1 VSEAAIQLSLGG
13 ADRLVEALETGGSP
27 LSAPDAGRMLFALQ
41 AAPAALV
48 RRLVGEVI
56 AGDARLVA
64 TAAGGVGLA
73 AWGSREGT
81 PIETA
86 RFTVVDL
93 ETTGVGR
100 DARIVEIGAVRVVAL
115 ECAATFERLV
125 DPGIPLPGAITA
137 LTGIAQA
144 DLRTAEPMPAALRAF
159 LAFTGPSVLVAHNAP
174 FDVGFLDR
182 ALLAL
187 EGRRLAVPVLDTAA
201 LARRLLHGRLPRFDL
216 ASLASRFDTTVAP
229 CHRALPDARAT
240 AEVLI
245 ALLGRAQERGART
258 VEDAIGL
265 AAAAP
270 RRARRRRRLAE
281 GLPDGPG
288 VYVMR
293 DARGQALYVGKAR
306 DLRARAR
313 SYFGPRRQRPAVEA
327 ALLALDRID
336 GVPLGSE
343 LEAAL
348 VELELIRA
356 FRPPGN
362 ARSVRPDRSAYLRL
376 GLADPVPALGVRDR
390 PRPDGAL
397 YAGPFRSRRVA
408 DEAAAALRDA
418 YGLRTCRPRLP
429 VDDGS
434 CLRGLLERCHAPC
447 RGQPGVDRYADAVE
461 RLREHLEG
469 RGPGAHG
476 AVRARIAELVA
487 GRRFEE
493 ARRQGGRLR
502 ALESVDAALAAVRRA
517 KARSGLMLAADL
529 DAAGVRVL
537 AVHRGILLDTS
548 SVPRRGDPATALGPA
563 LEAVRRAAA
572 EGPAG
577 LDPQVR
583 DGPWLPAEHAEAA
596 QLLAAAL
603 SGTTAGVVAVPLP
616 VAGAPAAAIV
626 RRVAEART
634 RVPVRPPLGRG
645 VVRPWRE
652 LRPVEPVPGRPLAT
666 VAA

>member
-1 VSEAAIQLSLGG
+1 VFVSEPAIQLSLGG
-13 ADRLVEALETGGSP
+13 ADRLVDALESGGSP
-27 LSAPDAGRMLFALQ
+27 LPAPDAARTLFA
-41 AAPAALV
+41 ASGAPAALV
-48 RRLVGEVI
+48 TRLVGEVV
-56 AGDARLVA
+56 AADARLVA
-64 TAAGGVGLA
+64 TAGGAVGLA

-81 PIETA
+81 PIESA

-115 ECAATFERLV
+115 ECVATFERLV
-125 DPGIPLPGAITA
+125 DPGIPLPRVITD
-137 LTGIAQA
+137 LTGIAPD
-144 DLRTAEPMPAALRAF
+144 DLREAEPMPVAVRAF
-159 LAFTGPSVLVAHNAP
+159 LAFAGPSVLVAHNAP
-174 FDVGFLDR
+174 FDIGFLDR

-187 EGRRLAVPVLDTAA
+187 EGRRLAAPVLDTAA
-201 LARRLLHGRLPRFDL
+201 LARRLMHGGLPRFDL
-216 ASLASRFDTTVAP
+216 ASLASRFDASVTP
-229 CHRALPDARAT
+229 CHRALPDAQAT

-306 DLRARAR
+306 DLRARGR

-348 VELELIRA
+348 VELELIRT

-362 ARSVRPDRSAYLRL
+362 ARSVRPERCAYLRL
-376 GLADPVPALGVRDR
+376 GLADPVPALGIRDR

-408 DEAAAALRDA
+408 EEAAHALRDA

-434 CLRGLLERCHAPC
+434 CLRGLLGRCHAPC
-447 RGQPGVDRYADAVE
+447 RGEPGVELYADAVE
-461 RLREHLEG
+461 RLRQHLEG

-487 GRRFEE
+487 ARRFED
-493 ARRQGGRLR
+493 ARQQGGRLR

-517 KARSGLMLAADL
+517 KARSGLVLAADL
-529 DAAGVRVL
+529 DDARIRVL
-537 AVHRGILLDTS
+537 AVHRGILLDTA
-548 SVPRRGDPATALGPA
+548 SVPRRGDPHTALGPA
-563 LEAVRRAAA
+563 IEALRRAAA
-572 EGPAG
+572 DGPAG
-577 LDPQVR
+577 LDLQVR
-583 DGPWLPAEHAEAA
+583 EGPWLPAEHAEAA

-603 SGTTAGVVAVPLP
+603 SGTTAGVAAVPLP
-616 VAGAPAAAIV
+616 VAGAPAGVVV
-626 RRVAEART
+626 RRVTEARA

-645 VVRPWRE
+645 VVRPWRD
-652 LRPVEPVPGRPLAT
+652 LRPVEPVPRLAT
-666 VAA
+666 LAA